1 MGQVGGIMQY
11 QRPVTEFNKKTRELL
26 LSKKI
31 NTVKWNIQTQAW
43 NQNDNYTKQS
53 ENNIMSDEANS
64 RLAIRIAK
72 AMPRLLW
79 QYIGRQISEV
89 TCNEMKGTI
98 DYFFKTVILPMTY
111 TVDSY
116 QIFIPYNEQL
126 ARQNKVN
133 VVVNIRFFRALK
145 YINVYDCLFDAGMSI
160 DTPGY
165 DAWGTGAAAQ

>member
-1 MGQVGGIMQY
+1 M
-11 QRPVTEFNKKTRELL
+11 
-26 LSKKI
+26 
-31 NTVKWNIQTQAW
+31 
-43 NQNDNYTKQS
+43 S
-53 ENNIMSDEANS
+53 EECNS

-111 TVDSY
+111 TVEAY
-116 QIFIPYNEQL
+116 QIFCPYDAAL

-133 VVVNIRFFRALK
+133 VVVNIRFYRTLK
-145 YINVYDCLFDAGMSI
+145 YITVYDVLYDTGM
-160 DTPGY
+160 
-165 DAWGTGAAAQ
+165 